1 MRRAAS
7 EAVEPPSHEEGRRQG
22 TRWRFTAPAVLL
34 LLLGGPAHGYD
45 LLARLGDV
53 FPRAGGLPDSGSF
66 YRVLRALE
74 SDGAVTSS
82 WETAEA
88 GPAKRVYAITTRGR
102 EQLGAWSLGLERD
115 VKAMRRF
122 LAAYRRASG
131 RGQPCTTEE

>member
-1 MRRAAS
+1 VR
-7 EAVEPPSHEEGRRQG
+7 EEGRRQG

-34 LLLGGPAHGYD
+34 VLLDGPAHGYD

-74 SDGAVTSS
+74 SEGSVTSS

-88 GPAKRVYAITTRGR
+88 GPAKRVYAITPLGR
-102 EQLGAWSLGLERD
+102 EQLDAWSVALERD

-122 LAAYRRASG
+122 LAAYRKATGGKPTS
-131 RGQPCTTEE
+131 TTKA